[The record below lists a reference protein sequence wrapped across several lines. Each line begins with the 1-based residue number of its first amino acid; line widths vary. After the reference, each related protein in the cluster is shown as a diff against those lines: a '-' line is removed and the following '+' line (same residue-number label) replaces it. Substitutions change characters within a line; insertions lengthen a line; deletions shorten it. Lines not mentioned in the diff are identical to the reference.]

1 MHDTRTTRRASARWI
16 LLGVLGLALP
26 SCSSESSAT
35 DGSVADGGSNPP
47 NAVVGTFQ
55 VSLVA
60 PVAATGTPGF
70 TTVVGKVNDGPTPS
84 PIVWEEAAKEGGCT
98 LFTPRVPFCAAS
110 CEGGAVCVEDDRCQ
124 KYPTSRSVGT
134 VHVKGIKTST
144 GATEFSMDPVSNGY
158 QPPSGVSLPLPAFA
172 EGDAIS
178 VEASGG
184 DLEAF
189 TLKSRGI
196 VPLTLADGT
205 LTLEPNQPLKLG
217 WNAPGKTGISRV
229 HVKLD
234 ISHHGGSKGMITCDV
249 EDSGALEL
257 SASITGQLKALGV
270 AGFPTIAVTRRAVG
284 STTIS
289 VGRVELAVCSEVE
302 REVKIPG
309 LVSCNKPEDCP
320 KGQTCQADLTCK

>member
-1 MHDTRTTRRASARWI
+1 MSTRWL
-16 LLGVLGLALP
+16 LLGVLGPALLC
-26 SCSSESSAT
+26 CSSENTA
-35 DGSVADGGSNPP
+35 ADGGVKVSDGAPNPST
-47 NAVVGTFQ
+47 ALVGTFQ

-70 TTVVGKVNDGPTPS
+70 TSVVGKVNDGPTPS
-84 PIVWEEAAKEGGCT
+84 PIVWEEAAKEGGCS
-98 LFTPRVPFCAAS
+98 LFTPRVPFCADG
-110 CEGGAVCVEDDRCQ
+110 CEGGAVCVENDRCQ
-124 KYPTSRSVGT
+124 EYPTSHSVGT
-134 VHVKGIKTST
+134 VRVKGIRTST

-158 QPPSGVSLPLPAFA
+158 QTPSGVSLPYPAFA

-178 VEASGG
+178 AEASGG
-184 DLEAF
+184 DFEAF
-189 TLKSRGI
+189 TLKSTGI
-196 VPLTLADGT
+196 SPLTLADGA
-205 LTLEPNQPLKLG
+205 LTLEANQPLKLG
-217 WNAPGKTGISRV
+217 WTPPGKTGISTV

-249 EDSGALEL
+249 EDNGSLEL

-270 AGFPTIAVTRRAVG
+270 AGFPTIVLSRRAVG

-302 REVKIPG
+302 KEVKIPG